1 MCVCNIHP
9 KNGDA
14 SHLVIRNGGDI
25 LGRSW
30 EHPSRDDVAWGG
42 SLMKEFGKI
51 MQSSKSEWAIKYWG
65 HIGEDDDQPW
75 VIQDFFRTN
84 PYEFIL
90 SMNRSETI
98 KCR

>member
-42 SLMKEFGKI
+42 KPHERVRKNY
-51 MQSSKSEWAIKYWG
+51 AVIK
-65 HIGEDDDQPW
+65 
-75 VIQDFFRTN
+75 
-84 PYEFIL
+84 
-90 SMNRSETI
+90 
-98 KCR
+98 K